1 MCVGLYSW
9 GVHECL
15 GLCDMIELVVTLWG
29 WVICWCADL
38 GVWMK
43 IHVGMCAEGQ
53 IAKRMCSADRVGQ
66 LQLFGLVGSAEMH
79 GGTSAWIRLGCEC
92 LGTENRT
99 GCPKCVL

>member
-1 MCVGLYSW
+1 M
-9 GVHECL
+9 

-53 IAKRMCSADRVGQ
+53 M
-66 LQLFGLVGSAEMH
+66 
-79 GGTSAWIRLGCEC
+79 
-92 LGTENRT
+92 
-99 GCPKCVL
+99 